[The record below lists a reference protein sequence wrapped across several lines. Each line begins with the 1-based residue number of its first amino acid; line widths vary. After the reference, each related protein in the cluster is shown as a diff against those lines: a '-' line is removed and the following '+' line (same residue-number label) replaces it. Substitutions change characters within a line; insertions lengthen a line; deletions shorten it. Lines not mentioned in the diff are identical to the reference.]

1 VRGFAFRSVAV
12 FAIGLAVL
20 VGILYYATNVDGRA
34 PEVLRIGLTRHL
46 SDDPSTALT
55 NSSLVVDFSEVVD
68 HSSAEAAFRVEP
80 ALDGAFSW
88 SGSTMTF
95 TPSERLPLRASFDA
109 HVESGVRDVVGNVM
123 GSPSGR
129 FSFHTVGNPAV
140 VGSQPAPGD
149 TDVPLDA
156 SIELTFSTLMDT
168 ASVEGALHLSPEID
182 VTLRWSGEQLT
193 IEPVDPLA
201 EGERY
206 SVGIDTTAR
215 DGAGTPLQAAYQLS
229 FETAKSDLAIETT
242 VPADETEGV
251 ATTTPIALIFDRE
264 LDPTT
269 LSGDLLT
276 IDPAVAGSLEVV
288 SPSGAA
294 ALRDPRP
301 RVLQFQPSGPLAPNT
316 TYQVRLAPGL
326 AGADGSR
333 LVGATSW
340 RFTTGAA
347 SDTLS
352 NQIVFLSDRA
362 GITNLWAMNP
372 DGSGQHQI
380 TSELSAVTD
389 YAVAPDGG
397 SLVVGDGA
405 MLVEM
410 RADGGGQRQLTE
422 EGLLEYDPAYSP
434 DGEMLAFG
442 RADSD
447 TGTGLGLWTRA
458 PGGGDVRQ
466 VNLPDEPSPDPTPI
480 PTPGG
485 SDQPLTPLLRA
496 PRFSPDGTA
505 LAFVD
510 EAGRVG
516 ILELRSQRLTTA
528 AFGALSPPV
537 WLTDSSALL
546 LSGLAAEVPAGP
558 REVAPVLPLDPA
570 SAPLTSATLAE
581 LRVVRLERGDDHVTT
596 TRFETPATRPAAGA
610 EGRTAYVVVR
620 PGAPPGAGAL
630 WLTTARD
637 GPGLALI
644 GDDGPLVV
652 SASFGPAAS
661 RLVVGRVVDPREPS
675 DRVPAGIWL
684 IQPATGVREPLAA
697 DGLAPTWIP

>member
-34 PEVLRIGLTRHL
+34 PEVLHIGLTRHL
-46 SDDPSTALT
+46 SDDTSTALT
-55 NSSLVVDFSEVVD
+55 NSSLVVDFSEVVE

-109 HVESGVRDVVGNVM
+109 HVESGVRDVVGNAM
-123 GSPSGR
+123 GSPSGH
-129 FSFHTVGNPAV
+129 FSFRTVGNPVV

-149 TDVPLDA
+149 TDVPLDV

-168 ASVEGALHLSPEID
+168 ASVEDALHLSPEVD
-182 VTLRWSGEQLT
+182 VILSWSGEQLT

-215 DGAGTPLQAAYQLS
+215 DGAGTPLQVAYQLT
-229 FETAKSDLAIETT
+229 FETAKSDLAIETM
-242 VPADETEGV
+242 VPAAETEGI
-251 ATTTPIALIFDRE
+251 APTTPIALIFDRE
-264 LDPTT
+264 LDPAT
-269 LSGDLLT
+269 LSDDLLT

-294 ALRDPRP
+294 ALRDPDSRI
-301 RVLQFQPSGPLAPNT
+301 LQFQPSGPLAPNT

-326 AGADGSR
+326 TGADGSH
-333 LVGATSW
+333 LVGPTSW

-362 GITNLWAMNP
+362 GVTNLWAMNP
-372 DGSGQHQI
+372 DGSGQHQV

-405 MLVEM
+405 MLVEL
-410 RADGGGQRQLTE
+410 RADGGGRRQLTE

-442 RADSD
+442 RADAT
-447 TGTGLGLWTRA
+447 TGSGMGLWTRA

-466 VNLPDEPSPDPTPI
+466 VNLPDELTSDVTPT

-485 SDQPLTPLLRA
+485 SGQPLTALLRA

-510 EAGRVG
+510 ETGRIGV
-516 ILELRSQRLTTA
+516 LELRSERLTA
-528 AFGALSPPV
+528 APFAALSPPV

-546 LSGLAAEVPAGP
+546 LSGLPAA
-558 REVAPVLPLDPA
+558 APS
-570 SAPLTSATLAE
+570 SARA
-581 LRVVRLERGDDHVTT
+581 H
-596 TRFETPATRPAAGA
+596 RPAPARCGS
-610 EGRTAYVVVR
+610 R
-620 PGAPPGAGAL
+620 PRA
-630 WLTTARD
+630 T
-637 GPGLALI
+637 GLAW
-644 GDDGPLVV
+644 
-652 SASFGPAAS
+652 
-661 RLVVGRVVDPREPS
+661 R
-675 DRVPAGIWL
+675 
-684 IQPATGVREPLAA
+684 
-697 DGLAPTWIP
+697 